1 MHRELTG
8 RVLVHGER
16 KDRRVNNADDPQFV
30 RPDSISPPPTPVV
43 MSARQTTLGAALSA
57 RDVLGGQFVGDV
69 DVDFYGGQQ
78 ASSGGRTVPLLPPRT
93 PRGIVR
99 WAHGELLVGQ
109 ESPLIAGVNPV

>member
-1 MHRELTG
+1 MQLGLTG
-8 RVLVHGER
+8 RVLVHGVR
-16 KDRRVNNADDPQFV
+16 NDRRVNNGDDPQFV

-78 ASSGGRTVPLLPPRT
+78 ASSGGPAVPLLPLRT
-93 PRGIVR
+93 APVIRRLFTRGPLVR
-99 WAHGELLVGQ
+99 H
-109 ESPLIAGVNPV
+109 

>member
-78 ASSGGRTVPLLPPRT
+78 ASSGGRTVPPLPPRT
-93 PRGIVR
+93 AR
-99 WAHGELLVGQ
+99 WILRWVNGELPGRPELPLV
-109 ESPLIAGVNPV
+109 AGLQIV

>member
-78 ASSGGRTVPLLPPRT
+78 ASSGGRAVPPLRLRT
-93 PRGIVR
+93 ARGIVR
-99 WAHGELLVGQ
+99 LSTGELLVGQ
-109 ESPLIAGVNPV
+109 ESPLI